1 MKTYLANSTEWSP
14 ACEANSRSASQYMPD
29 NASYL
34 APDKEVHSLV
44 HLQPILVTDL
54 FYTPVERMGEKRNE
68 HGV

>member
-1 MKTYLANSTEWSP
+1 
-14 ACEANSRSASQYMPD
+14 MPD